1 MTLHIAYTRRSLE
14 ERNVFRLEI
23 VTTLDVSVPVD
34 NSSFSREMIELIFK
48 SCLASI
54 KYKCA

>member
-34 NSSFSREMIELIFK
+34 NSSFSREMIELSFK